1 MVNDSYIYFDRHDTY
16 TALSA
21 GEKDSVVVYER
32 AEGTGEVR
40 LISTPKAP
48 RTVTGVGYH
57 RGSLTS
63 PVYETSTRFDTLLP
77 SWNVKTPAV
86 TWLGL
91 EVCVRSGDVW
101 TNWFDMGIWASGTE
115 SIKRHSVKGQ
125 ESGGWR
131 VSTDT
136 VESIGPVCADA
147 YRYRLTFFTEEWCVS
162 PEVRRVFVTV
172 SDSRRHGED
181 LCIQAH
187 VGSWGR
193 ELEVPV
199 RSQMVYPDGGE
210 AWCSPVS
217 LSMVMA
223 YWAGKTGEGKLDQ
236 PVPTVVRGTY
246 DAVYEGTG
254 NWPFNTAYAS
264 SFGLVASVNRFSSLG
279 QVERWVAS
287 GVPVIASIKWDNR
300 DSETQLTGAP
310 LPSSNG
316 HLLVVRG
323 FDALGNVVVNEPA
336 GGDDSRVRRV
346 YRRNEFSRAWF
357 SGSGGVVYLVYPE
370 GWSIPDGTYA
380 RGSW

>member
-1 MVNDSYIYFDRHDTY
+1 MVNDSYIHFDRHDTY
-16 TALSA
+16 AALSA
-21 GEKDSVVVYER
+21 GEKDGVVVYEMPG
-32 AEGTGEVR
+32 GTGEVR
-40 LISTPKAP
+40 LSSAPKAP
-48 RTVTGVGYH
+48 RTVTGAEYH

-101 TNWFDMGIWASGTE
+101 TDWFDMGIWASGTE

-136 VESIGPVCADA
+136 VESIGPVRADA

-162 PEVRRVFVTV
+162 PGVRGVFVTV

-181 LCIQAH
+181 LGLPAD
-187 VGSWGR
+187 VGSWGQ

-236 PVPTVVRGTY
+236 PVPTVVQGTY

-323 FDALGNVVVNEPA
+323 FDAWGNVVVNEPA

-346 YRRNEFSRAWF
+346 YRRDEFSRAWF

>member
-1 MVNDSYIYFDRHDTY
+1 MVNDSYIHFDRHDTY
-16 TALSA
+16 AVLSA
-21 GEKDSVVVYER
+21 GEKDGVVVCER
-32 AEGTGEVR
+32 SGGTGEVR
-40 LISTPKAP
+40 LISEQKAP
-48 RTVTGVGYH
+48 RTVTGAVCC

-63 PVYETSTRFDTLLP
+63 PVHEASACFDTLLP
-77 SWNVKTPAV
+77 SWNAKTPAG

-91 EVCVRSGDVW
+91 EVRVRSGGAW
-101 TNWFDMGIWASGTE
+101 TDWFDMGIWASGTE
-115 SIKRHSVKGQ
+115 SVERHSVKGQ

-136 VESIGPVCADA
+136 VESTGPVFADA
-147 YRYRLTFFTEEWCVS
+147 YRYRLTLFTEEWGVS
-162 PEVRRVFVTV
+162 PGVRGVFITV

-181 LCIQAH
+181 LSVPAD
-187 VGSWGR
+187 VGSRGR
-193 ELEVPV
+193 ELEAPM

-217 LSMVMA
+217 LSMVMS
-223 YWAGKTGEGKLDQ
+223 YWAGKTGEGRLDQ
-236 PVPTVVRGTY
+236 PVPTVVWGTY
-246 DAVYEGTG
+246 DADYEGTG

-279 QVERWVAS
+279 QVEWWVVS
-287 GVPVIASIKWDNR
+287 GVPVVASIKWDNR
-300 DSETQLTGAP
+300 DSEQQLTGAP

-316 HLLVVRG
+316 HLLVVQG
-323 FDALGNVVVNEPA
+323 FNSSGNVIVNDPA
-336 GGDDSRVRRV
+336 GGDESRVRCV
-346 YRRNEFSRAWF
+346 YRRDEFSRAWL